1 MMMMQNRNIRAM
13 DRLFDRLTGFSGLS
27 TPLQVVDGFFDNLER
42 DVKIANGPADGIVTR
57 YEMVAKTYKREV
69 NEHGD
74 VIFRL
79 LTDDEVKALENN
91 QVVTKATMED
101 ATS

>member
-1 MMMMQNRNIRAM
+1 MTMMQLSNRNMRAI
-13 DRLFDRLTGFSGLS
+13 DRLFDRMTGFSGMS
-27 TPLQVVDGFFDNLER
+27 SPLQVVDAWFDNLER

-69 NEHGD
+69 NENGD

-79 LTDDEVKALENN
+79 LTDDEVKALETN
-91 QVVTKATMED
+91 QSED
-101 ATS
+101 AKS

>member
-1 MMMMQNRNIRAM
+1 MRAL
-13 DRLFDRLTGFSGLS
+13 DRLFDRVTGFSGLS
-27 TPLQVVDGFFDNLER
+27 SPLAVVDNWFDNLER
-42 DVKIANGPADGIVTR
+42 DIKVANGPADGIVTR

-79 LTDDEVKALENN
+79 LTDDEVKALEDNKI
-91 QVVTKATMED
+91 VTKATMED
-101 ATS
+101 AKS

>member
-1 MMMMQNRNIRAM
+1 
-13 DRLFDRLTGFSGLS
+13 
-27 TPLQVVDGFFDNLER
+27 
-42 DVKIANGPADGIVTR
+42 
-57 YEMVAKTYKREV
+57 MVAKTYKREV

-91 QVVTKATMED
+91 EVVTKATMED
-101 ATS
+101 AKS

>member
-1 MMMMQNRNIRAM
+1 MMLANRNMRAL
-13 DRLFDRLTGFSGLS
+13 DRLFDRMTGFSGMS
-27 TPLQVVDGFFDNLER
+27 SPLAVVDNWFDNLER

-79 LTDDEVKALENN
+79 LTDDEVKALETNE
-91 QVVTKATMED
+91 VVTKATIED
-101 ATS
+101 AKS